1 MTEGVIYILMNEA
14 MPGYTKI
21 GKITSPVEQ
30 RMKELDSA
38 GVPLPFEC
46 FYAAKVAD
54 IDHVERSLH
63 DAFADNRVRPRREF
77 FLISPERVQSAL
89 QLAALEDATPGE
101 DVVEDADDQA
111 ALNKARKNR
120 SPFKFKMV
128 EISPGSVLTFSKV
141 HSITCKVL
149 DHKKVEFQGETTSL
163 SASALKILHQMGYH
177 KWLQVAGPIYWEF
190 EDETLDERRR
200 RMEAED

>member
-21 GKITSPVEQ
+21 GKTTSPVEQ

-63 DAFADNRVRPRREF
+63 DAFA
-77 FLISPERVQSAL
+77 A
-89 QLAALEDATPGE
+89 
-101 DVVEDADDQA
+101 
-111 ALNKARKNR
+111 NR
-120 SPFKFKMV
+120 S
-128 EISPGSVLTFSKV
+128 G
-141 HSITCKVL
+141 
-149 DHKKVEFQGETTSL
+149 QGES
-163 SASALKILHQMGYH
+163 
-177 KWLQVAGPIYWEF
+177 F
-190 EDETLDERRR
+190 F
-200 RMEAED
+200 